1 MQKRII
7 NKLAG
12 TKMQITDSE
21 HCWKINNISVDIKFL
36 FLLLPLQVDNT
47 EEYQKNSHIQEDKAQ
62 IWLSSV
68 KH

>member
-1 MQKRII
+1 
-7 NKLAG
+7 
-12 TKMQITDSE
+12 MQITDSE

-62 IWLSSV
+62 I
-68 KH
+68 